1 MGTHMSERYNL
12 HDKSRAA
19 PGGGT
24 LRSNRPLL
32 ALRAAR
38 PDCFRSPAGQNA
50 PQDRFVSPAS
60 SPVRLNQTQR
70 HPTGASVFGA
80 GGGTLRSN
88 RPLLALRA
96 ARPDCFRS
104 PAGQNAPQDRFVSP
118 ASSPVRLNQTQR
130 HPTGAS
136 VFGAGGGTLRS
147 NRPLLALRAARPDC
161 FRSPAG
167 QNAPQD
173 RFVSPASSP
182 VRLNQTQRHPTGAS
196 VFGAGGG
203 TRTHTVLLPT
213 DFESVTSANSI
224 TPANMFKFC
233 TYISLTHFLNGFK
246 RENHIILKI

>member
-1 MGTHMSERYNL
+1 MPK
-12 HDKSRAA
+12 DKAIAIATDKCSREKHSTQSTS
-19 PGGGT
+19 PPW
-24 LRSNRPLL
+24 SNEKIAINKKQVSSQLL
-32 ALRAAR
+32 K
-38 PDCFRSPAGQNA
+38 CCKN
-50 PQDRFVSPAS
+50 
-60 SPVRLNQTQR
+60 TR
-70 HPTGASVFGA
+70 HGA

-136 VFGAGGGTLRS
+136 VFG
-147 NRPLLALRAARPDC
+147 
-161 FRSPAG
+161 
-167 QNAPQD
+167 
-173 RFVSPASSP
+173 
-182 VRLNQTQRHPTGAS
+182 
-196 VFGAGGG
+196 G

>member
-1 MGTHMSERYNL
+1 MPR
-12 HDKSRAA
+12 DKAIAIATDKCSREKHSTQSTS
-19 PGGGT
+19 PPW
-24 LRSNRPLL
+24 SNEKIAINKKQVSSQLL
-32 ALRAAR
+32 K
-38 PDCFRSPAGQNA
+38 CCKN
-50 PQDRFVSPAS
+50 
-60 SPVRLNQTQR
+60 TR
-70 HPTGASVFGA
+70 HGA

-104 PAGQNAPQDRFVSP
+104 PAGQNAPQDRFVP
-118 ASSPVRLNQTQR
+118 
-130 HPTGAS
+130 
-136 VFGAGGGTLRS
+136 
-147 NRPLLALRAARPDC
+147 
-161 FRSPAG
+161 
-167 QNAPQD
+167 
-173 RFVSPASSP
+173 PASSP

>member
-1 MGTHMSERYNL
+1 MPK
-12 HDKSRAA
+12 DKAIAIATDKCSREKHSTQSTS
-19 PGGGT
+19 PPW
-24 LRSNRPLL
+24 SNEKI
-32 ALRAAR
+32 AINKK
-38 PDCFRSPAGQNA
+38 Q
-50 PQDRFVSPAS
+50 VSS
-60 SPVRLNQTQR
+60 QRLKCCKNTR
-70 HPTGASVFGA
+70 H
-80 GGGTLRSN
+80 
-88 RPLLALRA
+88 
-96 ARPDCFRS
+96 
-104 PAGQNAPQDRFVSP
+104 
-118 ASSPVRLNQTQR
+118 
-130 HPTGAS
+130 
-136 VFGAGGGTLRS
+136 GAGGGTLRS

>member
-1 MGTHMSERYNL
+1 MPK
-12 HDKSRAA
+12 DKAIAIATDKCSREKHSTQSTSPPWSNEKIAINKKQVSSQLLKCCKNTRHGA
-19 PGGGT
+19 GGGT
-24 LRSNRPLL
+24 LRSNHPLL

-50 PQDRFVSPAS
+50 PQDRFVP
-60 SPVRLNQTQR
+60 
-70 HPTGASVFGA
+70 
-80 GGGTLRSN
+80 
-88 RPLLALRA
+88 
-96 ARPDCFRS
+96 
-104 PAGQNAPQDRFVSP
+104 
-118 ASSPVRLNQTQR
+118 
-130 HPTGAS
+130 
-136 VFGAGGGTLRS
+136 
-147 NRPLLALRAARPDC
+147 
-161 FRSPAG
+161 
-167 QNAPQD
+167 
-173 RFVSPASSP
+173 PASSP

>member
-1 MGTHMSERYNL
+1 MPK
-12 HDKSRAA
+12 DKAIAIATDKCSRDKHSTQSTS
-19 PGGGT
+19 PPW
-24 LRSNRPLL
+24 SNEKIAINKKQVSSQLL
-32 ALRAAR
+32 K
-38 PDCFRSPAGQNA
+38 CCKN
-50 PQDRFVSPAS
+50 
-60 SPVRLNQTQR
+60 TR
-70 HPTGASVFGA
+70 H
-80 GGGTLRSN
+80 
-88 RPLLALRA
+88 
-96 ARPDCFRS
+96 
-104 PAGQNAPQDRFVSP
+104 
-118 ASSPVRLNQTQR
+118 
-130 HPTGAS
+130 
-136 VFGAGGGTLRS
+136 GAGGGTLRS

>member
-1 MGTHMSERYNL
+1 MPK
-12 HDKSRAA
+12 DKAITLATDKCSREKHSTQCTS
-19 PGGGT
+19 PPW
-24 LRSNRPLL
+24 SNEKIAINKKQVSSQLL
-32 ALRAAR
+32 K
-38 PDCFRSPAGQNA
+38 CCKN
-50 PQDRFVSPAS
+50 
-60 SPVRLNQTQR
+60 TR
-70 HPTGASVFGA
+70 HGA

-118 ASSPVRLNQTQR
+118 AS
-130 HPTGAS
+130 
-136 VFGAGGGTLRS
+136 
-147 NRPLLALRAARPDC
+147 C
-161 FRSPAG
+161 
-167 QNAPQD
+167 
-173 RFVSPASSP
+173 P

>member
-1 MGTHMSERYNL
+1 MGCLACFHL
-12 HDKSRAA
+12 AA
-19 PGGGT
+19 HSFLGT
-24 LRSNRPLL
+24 FILDSDRLTTPFLKWVSSNFSKKTNNPN
-32 ALRAAR
+32 
-38 PDCFRSPAGQNA
+38 PSPIRKIWFGLYW
-50 PQDRFVSPAS
+50 F
-60 SPVRLNQTQR
+60 
-70 HPTGASVFGA
+70 GAS
-80 GGGTLRSN
+80 GGTLRSN

>member
-1 MGTHMSERYNL
+1 MPR
-12 HDKSRAA
+12 DKAIAIATDKCSREKHSTQSTS
-19 PGGGT
+19 PPW
-24 LRSNRPLL
+24 SNEKIAINKKQVFSQLL
-32 ALRAAR
+32 K
-38 PDCFRSPAGQNA
+38 CCKN
-50 PQDRFVSPAS
+50 
-60 SPVRLNQTQR
+60 TR
-70 HPTGASVFGA
+70 H
-80 GGGTLRSN
+80 
-88 RPLLALRA
+88 
-96 ARPDCFRS
+96 
-104 PAGQNAPQDRFVSP
+104 
-118 ASSPVRLNQTQR
+118 
-130 HPTGAS
+130 
-136 VFGAGGGTLRS
+136 GAGGGTLRS

>member
-1 MGTHMSERYNL
+1 MPK
-12 HDKSRAA
+12 DKAIAIATDKCSREKHSTQSTY
-19 PGGGT
+19 PPW
-24 LRSNRPLL
+24 SNEKIAINKKQVSSQLL
-32 ALRAAR
+32 K
-38 PDCFRSPAGQNA
+38 CCKN
-50 PQDRFVSPAS
+50 
-60 SPVRLNQTQR
+60 TR
-70 HPTGASVFGA
+70 H
-80 GGGTLRSN
+80 
-88 RPLLALRA
+88 
-96 ARPDCFRS
+96 
-104 PAGQNAPQDRFVSP
+104 
-118 ASSPVRLNQTQR
+118 
-130 HPTGAS
+130 
-136 VFGAGGGTLRS
+136 GAGGGTLRS

>member
-1 MGTHMSERYNL
+1 MGTAASHSLQLRGGNEHSQRTGTAHPGRHRQHRKTRVREL
-12 HDKSRAA
+12 HDRRQARCLNRKKRMSSQLFKCCKNTRHGA
-19 PGGGT
+19 GGGT

-38 PDCFRSPAGQNA
+38 PAGQNA

-70 HPTGASVFGA
+70 Y
-80 GGGTLRSN
+80 
-88 RPLLALRA
+88 
-96 ARPDCFRS
+96 
-104 PAGQNAPQDRFVSP
+104 
-118 ASSPVRLNQTQR
+118 
-130 HPTGAS
+130 
-136 VFGAGGGTLRS
+136 
-147 NRPLLALRAARPDC
+147 
-161 FRSPAG
+161 
-167 QNAPQD
+167 
-173 RFVSPASSP
+173 
-182 VRLNQTQRHPTGAS
+182 PTGAS

>member
-1 MGTHMSERYNL
+1 MPK
-12 HDKSRAA
+12 DKAIAFATDKCSREKHSTQSTS
-19 PGGGT
+19 PPW
-24 LRSNRPLL
+24 SNEKIAINKKQVSSQLL
-32 ALRAAR
+32 K
-38 PDCFRSPAGQNA
+38 CCKN
-50 PQDRFVSPAS
+50 
-60 SPVRLNQTQR
+60 TR
-70 HPTGASVFGA
+70 H
-80 GGGTLRSN
+80 
-88 RPLLALRA
+88 
-96 ARPDCFRS
+96 
-104 PAGQNAPQDRFVSP
+104 
-118 ASSPVRLNQTQR
+118 
-130 HPTGAS
+130 
-136 VFGAGGGTLRS
+136 GAGGGTLRS

>member
-1 MGTHMSERYNL
+1 MGCLACFHL
-12 HDKSRAA
+12 AA
-19 PGGGT
+19 HSFLGTFILDSGRLTTPFLKWVSSNFSKKTNNPNPSPIRKIWFGLYWFGASGGT

-50 PQDRFVSPAS
+50 PQDRLHRTVLFP
-60 SPVRLNQTQR
+60 RLRVPFDLTKHRGTQR
-70 HPTGASVFGA
+70 VPLCLVPVVGLSAQIVLCLHSV
-80 GGGTLRSN
+80 
-88 RPLLALRA
+88 LRA
-96 ARPDCFRS
+96 RTAFAPRP
-104 PAGQNAPQDRFVSP
+104 GK
-118 ASSPVRLNQTQR
+118 
-130 HPTGAS
+130 
-136 VFGAGGGTLRS
+136 TLHRTVLF
-147 NRPLLALRAARPDC
+147 P
-161 FRSPAG
+161 
-167 QNAPQD
+167 
-173 RFVSPASSP
+173 PASSP

>member
-1 MGTHMSERYNL
+1 MPFCEKEEQRNERTPILKNRSKRYEACSDVL
-12 HDKSRAA
+12 H
-19 PGGGT
+19 
-24 LRSNRPLL
+24 RSVL
-32 ALRAAR
+32 
-38 PDCFRSPAGQNA
+38 F
-50 PQDRFVSPAS
+50 SPAS
-60 SPVRLNQTQR
+60 SPVQLNQTQR
-70 HPTGASVFGA
+70 HPLGASVFGA

-104 PAGQNAPQDRFVSP
+104 PAGQNAPPERFVSP
-118 ASSPVRLNQTQR
+118 ASSPVQLNQTQR
-130 HPTGAS
+130 HP
-136 VFGAGGGTLRS
+136 L
-147 NRPLLALRAARPDC
+147 
-161 FRSPAG
+161 
-167 QNAPQD
+167 
-173 RFVSPASSP
+173 
-182 VRLNQTQRHPTGAS
+182 GAS

>member
-1 MGTHMSERYNL
+1 MPK
-12 HDKSRAA
+12 DKAIAIATDKCSREKHSTQSTS
-19 PGGGT
+19 PPW
-24 LRSNRPLL
+24 SNEKIAINKKQVSSQLL
-32 ALRAAR
+32 K
-38 PDCFRSPAGQNA
+38 CCKN
-50 PQDRFVSPAS
+50 
-60 SPVRLNQTQR
+60 TR
-70 HPTGASVFGA
+70 H
-80 GGGTLRSN
+80 
-88 RPLLALRA
+88 
-96 ARPDCFRS
+96 
-104 PAGQNAPQDRFVSP
+104 
-118 ASSPVRLNQTQR
+118 
-130 HPTGAS
+130 
-136 VFGAGGGTLRS
+136 GAGGGTLRS

-246 RENHIILKI
+246 GENHIILKI

>member
-1 MGTHMSERYNL
+1 MPK
-12 HDKSRAA
+12 DKAIAIATDKCSREKHSTQSTS
-19 PGGGT
+19 PPW
-24 LRSNRPLL
+24 SNEKIAINKKQVSSQLL
-32 ALRAAR
+32 K
-38 PDCFRSPAGQNA
+38 CCKN
-50 PQDRFVSPAS
+50 
-60 SPVRLNQTQR
+60 TR
-70 HPTGASVFGA
+70 H
-80 GGGTLRSN
+80 
-88 RPLLALRA
+88 
-96 ARPDCFRS
+96 
-104 PAGQNAPQDRFVSP
+104 
-118 ASSPVRLNQTQR
+118 
-130 HPTGAS
+130 
-136 VFGAGGGTLRS
+136 GAGGGTLRS

-233 TYISLTHFLNGFK
+233 TYISLTHF
-246 RENHIILKI
+246 

>member
-1 MGTHMSERYNL
+1 MPK
-12 HDKSRAA
+12 DKAIAIATDKCSREKHSTQSTS
-19 PGGGT
+19 PPW
-24 LRSNRPLL
+24 SNEKIAINKKQVSSQLL
-32 ALRAAR
+32 K
-38 PDCFRSPAGQNA
+38 CCKN
-50 PQDRFVSPAS
+50 
-60 SPVRLNQTQR
+60 TR
-70 HPTGASVFGA
+70 HGA

-130 HPTGAS
+130 HP
-136 VFGAGGGTLRS
+136 L
-147 NRPLLALRAARPDC
+147 
-161 FRSPAG
+161 
-167 QNAPQD
+167 
-173 RFVSPASSP
+173 
-182 VRLNQTQRHPTGAS
+182 GAS

>member
-1 MGTHMSERYNL
+1 MPK
-12 HDKSRAA
+12 DKAIAIATDKCSREKHSTQSTS
-19 PGGGT
+19 PPW
-24 LRSNRPLL
+24 SNEKIAINKKQVSSQLL
-32 ALRAAR
+32 K
-38 PDCFRSPAGQNA
+38 CCKN
-50 PQDRFVSPAS
+50 
-60 SPVRLNQTQR
+60 TR
-70 HPTGASVFGA
+70 HGA

-104 PAGQNAPQDRFVSP
+104 PAGQNAPQDRFV
-118 ASSPVRLNQTQR
+118 
-130 HPTGAS
+130 
-136 VFGAGGGTLRS
+136 F
-147 NRPLLALRAARPDC
+147 
-161 FRSPAG
+161 
-167 QNAPQD
+167 
-173 RFVSPASSP
+173 PASSP

-233 TYISLTHFLNGFK
+233 TYISLTHCLNGFK